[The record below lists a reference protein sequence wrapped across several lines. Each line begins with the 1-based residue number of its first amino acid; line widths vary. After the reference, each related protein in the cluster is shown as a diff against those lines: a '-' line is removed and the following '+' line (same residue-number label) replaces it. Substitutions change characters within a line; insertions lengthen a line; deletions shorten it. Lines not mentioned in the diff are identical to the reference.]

1 MSNYIYELLEAPC
14 PADEWA
20 SSYDFYEQ
28 PNAFPIAGRVGE
40 AEDRKAVIARFGAW
54 LEEKRLGILDGEAFI
69 IDTEAAD
76 RHFEGRFAAFQKAIS
91 ALQML
96 NETQFIH
103 DHDWVAALID
113 NLGKAFTQKYG
124 DYVLWNDDMTPTPLD
139 EFLRKS
145 QPGVRYYIGAVLK
158 YKY

>member
-1 MSNYIYELLEAPC
+1 MSYIYELLQAPV
-14 PADEWA
+14 PPDEWTTE
-20 SSYDFYEQ
+20 YDFNESSG
-28 PNAFPIAGRVGE
+28 AFPIAECVN
-40 AEDRKAVIARFGAW
+40 AVQDRENVIARFGVW
-54 LEEKRLGILDGEAFI
+54 LEENRLGLLDGEMFI

-76 RHFEGRFAAFQKAIS
+76 RHFEGRFAAFQKTVS
-91 ALQML
+91 ALQIL

-124 DYVLWNDDMTPTPLD
+124 DYVLWSDDMTPTPLD
-139 EFLRKS
+139 EFLRKA

-158 YKY
+158 YQY